1 MGAGRIARRA
11 FLGLGIAAAG
21 GLAVGYYFYRRP
33 YPNPIA
39 GLLAEGEASF
49 NPYVRIGPD
58 NRITVYAPRAEMGQ
72 NIATTLAA
80 LVAEE
85 LDVGMD
91 QVTVEHG
98 PASPA
103 YFNRALLEEGSPFP
117 FFDDSWRAEA
127 TREVSGVAAK
137 FLALQVTGG
146 SSSTIDGYE
155 RMRDAGAAARETL
168 VAAAARVWAVNAGEL
183 RTERAQVLH
192 PTSGRAMTYGELADT
207 AAGLA
212 PPRSVAL
219 REPRDWRLL
228 GRPQD
233 DVHGRA
239 KVTGAPFYASD
250 LVLPDMV
257 FATVRMSPRF
267 GARHA
272 RVDLEPALSVPG
284 VEQVVPIDSPLGHGF
299 GVIAANTW
307 AAMRGAEAL
316 EIAWEPAPYPGD
328 DAGQAALFE
337 AALSREPDFT
347 MGGNG
352 DAAAALGGAG
362 QVLEADYAVPF
373 LAHATME
380 PMSAVAQFTED
391 RLTLWVGT
399 QAPGF
404 AAMAAARQLG
414 IATEAVTVHTFP
426 MGGGFG
432 RRAEIDFV
440 VQAAELARQ
449 ARGRPV
455 KLIWTRAEDMRHDTY
470 RPAVHGRFRAAIV
483 PGEAPAAL
491 EMTVAAPSVVRS
503 AMGRFYPSLPAG
515 GPDKAILDGLFN
527 QPYAFDAST
536 FRAAVVDLPIPIGFW
551 RAVGNSHNGF
561 FLEGFL
567 DEIAHASGLDPLD
580 LRLRLMGT
588 DPRFEPGRAVL
599 IDVTRRAGWDTP
611 LPAGKGRGLAFVLS
625 FGAWVG
631 QVVQVDATEG
641 PIRIEKVWCTADP
654 GRVLDPRNY
663 EAQVMSGIVF
673 GLGQAMEQEIT
684 FVDGE
689 VQQSSFVDFPILR
702 VDNCPEIEVNLLE
715 NAPRMGGAGEVGTPP
730 AAPALANAIFA
741 ATGRRLR
748 RMPFRHEIAF
758 A

>member
-49 NPYVRIGPD
+49 NPYVRIGRD

-103 YFNRALLEEGSPFP
+103 YYNRALLEEGSPFP

-127 TREVSGVAAK
+127 THKVSGAAAK

-146 SSSTIDGYE
+146 STSTIDGYE
-155 RMRDAGAAARETL
+155 RMREAGAAARETL

-192 PTSGRAMTYGELADT
+192 PASGRSMTYGQLADT
-207 AAGLA
+207 AAGLT
-212 PPRSVAL
+212 PPSSVAL

-250 LVLPDMV
+250 LMLPDMV

-284 VEQVVPIDSPLGHGF
+284 VEQVVAIDSPLGHGF

-347 MGGNG
+347 MGGSG
-352 DAAAALGGAG
+352 DAAAALGAM
-362 QVLEADYAVPF
+362 PCPSS
-373 LAHATME
+373 
-380 PMSAVAQFTED
+380 PM
-391 RLTLWVGT
+391 
-399 QAPGF
+399 
-404 AAMAAARQLG
+404 
-414 IATEAVTVHTFP
+414 
-426 MGGGFG
+426 
-432 RRAEIDFV
+432 RRWS
-440 VQAAELARQ
+440 R
-449 ARGRPV
+449 
-455 KLIWTRAEDMRHDTY
+455 
-470 RPAVHGRFRAAIV
+470 
-483 PGEAPAAL
+483 
-491 EMTVAAPSVVRS
+491 
-503 AMGRFYPSLPAG
+503 
-515 GPDKAILDGLFN
+515 
-527 QPYAFDAST
+527 
-536 FRAAVVDLPIPIGFW
+536 
-551 RAVGNSHNGF
+551 
-561 FLEGFL
+561 
-567 DEIAHASGLDPLD
+567 
-580 LRLRLMGT
+580 
-588 DPRFEPGRAVL
+588 
-599 IDVTRRAGWDTP
+599 
-611 LPAGKGRGLAFVLS
+611 
-625 FGAWVG
+625 
-631 QVVQVDATEG
+631 
-641 PIRIEKVWCTADP
+641 
-654 GRVLDPRNY
+654 
-663 EAQVMSGIVF
+663 
-673 GLGQAMEQEIT
+673 
-684 FVDGE
+684 
-689 VQQSSFVDFPILR
+689 
-702 VDNCPEIEVNLLE
+702 
-715 NAPRMGGAGEVGTPP
+715 
-730 AAPALANAIFA
+730 
-741 ATGRRLR
+741 
-748 RMPFRHEIAF
+748 
-758 A
+758 